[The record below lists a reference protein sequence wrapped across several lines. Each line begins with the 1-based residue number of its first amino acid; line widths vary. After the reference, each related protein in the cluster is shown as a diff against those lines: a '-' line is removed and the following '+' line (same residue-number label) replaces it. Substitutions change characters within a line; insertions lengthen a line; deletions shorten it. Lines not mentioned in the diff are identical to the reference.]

1 MTLPPW
7 VAVPLSCVLWLCF
20 AAVIAVLVL
29 SLLEN
34 HYIKWWFH
42 TYSPPHDTN
51 FEGKYHLK
59 NDAGEHELELLHSGQ
74 VEMTSTKEG
83 HVTKRDLAPVY
94 WVNKHEGKIVS
105 DGMEFGK
112 PQLIKL
118 QYKGNSKTIEW
129 FLAPDE
135 TVANV
140 DQSRVMIGYRKPIDV
155 LEYSGKVD
163 LPPGQDKTIDIY
175 NSELRDISVKVK
187 VHSTGAR
194 VTYIDKER
202 PTVFTEADG
211 IQ

>member
-1 MTLPPW
+1 MTLPRW
-7 VAVPLSCVLWLCF
+7 VAVSLSCVLWLCF

-51 FEGKYHLK
+51 FEGKYYLK
-59 NDAGEHELELLHSGQ
+59 NDQGEHELELLHSGQ

-83 HVTKRDLAPVY
+83 HVTKMGPAPVY

-105 DGMEFGK
+105 DNMSFEP

-118 QYKGNSKTIEW
+118 ERKGKSKTIQW

-140 DQSRVMIGYRKPIDV
+140 DQSRVMIGNQTPIDV
-155 LEYSGKVD
+155 LKYSETAN

-194 VTYIDKER
+194 VTYIEKAK
-202 PTVFTEADG
+202 PTVFTKAD
-211 IQ
+211 

>member
-1 MTLPPW
+1 MALPR
-7 VAVPLSCVLWLCF
+7 VLAVPLRCVLWLCF

-51 FEGKYHLK
+51 FEGKYYSK
-59 NDAGEHELELLHSGQ
+59 NDEGEHELELLHSGQ
-74 VEMTSTKEG
+74 IKMTSTSKEG
-83 HVTKRDLAPVY
+83 HVTKVGPAAVY
-94 WVNKHEGKIVS
+94 WVNKHGGKIVS
-105 DGMEFGK
+105 DGMSFER

-118 QYKGNSKTIEW
+118 QGEGNSKTIEW

-163 LPPGQDKTIDIY
+163 LPPGQDETFDIC
-175 NSELRDISVKVK
+175 NSELRDISVKVRM
-187 VHSTGAR
+187 HDSGAR
-194 VTYIDKER
+194 VTYIDKEK
-202 PTVFTEADG
+202 PTVFTKAD
-211 IQ
+211 

>member
-1 MTLPPW
+1 M
-7 VAVPLSCVLWLCF
+7 
-20 AAVIAVLVL
+20 
-29 SLLEN
+29 
-34 HYIKWWFH
+34 
-42 TYSPPHDTN
+42 
-51 FEGKYHLK
+51 K

-83 HVTKRDLAPVY
+83 HVTKMGPASVY

-118 QYKGNSKTIEW
+118 QGEGNSKTIQW
-129 FLAPDE
+129 LLAPDE

-140 DQSRVMIGYRKPIDV
+140 RQGRVIIGYRRPIDV

-163 LPPGQDKTIDIY
+163 LPPGQDEIFDIY

-187 VHSTGAR
+187 MHDSGAR
-194 VTYIDKER
+194 VTYIDKEK
-202 PTVFTEADG
+202 PTVFTKAD
-211 IQ
+211 